1 MGDLIGTDIKPDGLF
16 QRHGGGG
23 GSSPPIEYMTQRDE
37 SGRDHKYVARLDSPP
52 DGFKITHRL

>member
-16 QRHGGGG
+16 QKHGGGG
-23 GSSPPIEYMTQRDE
+23 GSSPLIEYMTQRDE
-37 SGRDHKYVARLDSPP
+37 SGRDHEYVARLGSPP